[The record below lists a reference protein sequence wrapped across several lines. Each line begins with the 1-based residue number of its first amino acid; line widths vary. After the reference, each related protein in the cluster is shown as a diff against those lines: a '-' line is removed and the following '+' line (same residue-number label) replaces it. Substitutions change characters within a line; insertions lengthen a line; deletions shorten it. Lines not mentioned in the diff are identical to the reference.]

1 MPKTIQIATDV
12 WKRLKIRSAE
22 EEVPISQIANR
33 ILRNKLI
40 ESGERVAGPELD
52 KKFEEA
58 EEDEE

>member
-52 KKFEEA
+52 KKFEKA
-58 EEDEE
+58 EKE